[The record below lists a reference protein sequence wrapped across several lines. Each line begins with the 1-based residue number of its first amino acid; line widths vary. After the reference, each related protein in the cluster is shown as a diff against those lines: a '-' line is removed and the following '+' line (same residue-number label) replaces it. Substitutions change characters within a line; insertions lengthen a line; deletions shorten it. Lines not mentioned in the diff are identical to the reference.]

1 MMVKINKVQAVTA
14 TIIIVL
20 LASFFTVLVLATTDT
35 IGTTANNDAA
45 YGYIEVDA
53 ITASASGTLSSIGV
67 DVQTSAGNIRASIYS
82 TYSSSKCSGL
92 LNQSASVATASG
104 WVDLSVKGVTITQ
117 GTTYYIAFQTS
128 SSSCKTYYATSGGA
142 SYYATMTYGSFVDPS
157 ATLTSNGA
165 VADNMRINYNS
176 SSTNYVVTDTFSSS
190 SSWNLKDKWASNAGL
205 IFSSTTSWNNKD
217 HWSALV
223 KDTYSTSTSWSRSL
237 GIWTSHISSSFS
249 SATSWL
255 IGAKWSATVKPS
267 MTTTTSWSDSE
278 HWVGKIAVAYSSSTS
293 WSDLTHL
300 VITVKPSMSTTTS
313 WSDSTHWVSK
323 VGVTFATVTVWSS
336 LPKWISHIGVSFAST
351 FSNGINIVVVSMHNY
366 IIGLSASLNV
376 SWNVISVQIGIITG
390 NSTDTI
396 VVGVIAS
403 VTTACV
409 MFALFYTKKRRN
421 EEA

>member
-1 MMVKINKVQAVTA
+1 
-14 TIIIVL
+14 
-20 LASFFTVLVLATTDT
+20 
-35 IGTTANNDAA
+35 
-45 YGYIEVDA
+45 
-53 ITASASGTLSSIGV
+53 
-67 DVQTSAGNIRASIYS
+67 
-82 TYSSSKCSGL
+82 
-92 LNQSASVATASG
+92 
-104 WVDLSVKGVTITQ
+104 
-117 GTTYYIAFQTS
+117 
-128 SSSCKTYYATSGGA
+128 
-142 SYYATMTYGSFVDPS
+142 
-157 ATLTSNGA
+157 
-165 VADNMRINYNS
+165 
-176 SSTNYVVTDTFSSS
+176 
-190 SSWNLKDKWASNAGL
+190 
-205 IFSSTTSWNNKD
+205 
-217 HWSALV
+217 
-223 KDTYSTSTSWSRSL
+223 
-237 GIWTSHISSSFS
+237 
-249 SATSWL
+249 
-255 IGAKWSATVKPS
+255 

-278 HWVGKIAVAYSSSTS
+278 HWVGKITVAYSSSTS

-323 VGVTFATVTVWSS
+323 VGVTFATVTVCLS